1 MCTESNDEM
10 KWTILGIGYVNK
22 EHLPAIFLVT
32 NDRHI
37 HTNKDLID

>member
-1 MCTESNDEM
+1 MMYICVQNQMT

-32 NDRHI
+32 NDHHI
-37 HTNKDLID
+37 FTLIKT